1 VPEPAG
7 LRIVVSGMVAGVPR
21 QGGAAWA
28 VLQYVLGLRRLGHDV
43 LLVEPV
49 ERDALTPAA
58 AAYFREVTAFFG
70 ITERAALLVAGSR
83 ETVGVPFER
92 VRAFAQ
98 DADLLLNVAGMLAD
112 EELLEPVG
120 MRAYLDLDPGFTQLW
135 AAEEGIDM
143 RFGGHDRHATVGQ
156 AIGTDGCAVPTCGL
170 GWIPTQV
177 PVVLER
183 WPAAGPYGRDAM
195 TGVGNWRAYGS
206 ITAGGVHYGQ
216 KAHALR
222 PLMALPR
229 MTGERMV
236 LALAIHPDERDDL
249 ARLDGGGWER
259 VDPGV
264 VAGTPWDYA
273 AFVRSSRAELGV
285 VKSGY
290 VRSRCAWFSDRSA
303 CYLASGRP
311 VAMEDTGIGDFLPAG
326 EGLLL
331 FRDLDEAAAAVL
343 ELRGD
348 YARHSEAARA
358 IAEEH
363 LDSDTVLAALLD
375 RLGAA
380 A

>member
-1 VPEPAG
+1 
-7 LRIVVSGMVAGVPR
+7 MVAGVPR
-21 QGGAAWA
+21 QGGATWA

-43 LLVEPV
+43 MLVEPV
-49 ERDALTPAA
+49 ERDALAPAT
-58 AAYFREVTAFFG
+58 AYFRRVAAAFG
-70 ITERAALLVAGSR
+70 IADRAALLLPGSR
-83 ETVGVPFER
+83 ETVGVPFAR
-92 VRAFAQ
+92 VRAFAR

-120 MRAYLDLDPGFTQLW
+120 LRAYLDLDPGFTQLW

-143 RFGGHDRHATVGQ
+143 RFAGHDRHVTVGQ
-156 AIGTDGCAVPTCGL
+156 AVGTPACAVPTCGL
-170 GWIPTQV
+170 DWIPTQV

-183 WPAAGPYGRDAM
+183 WPAAGPYGRDAL

-206 ITAGGVHYGQ
+206 ISAGGVHYGQ

-222 PLMALPR
+222 PLMALPK
-229 MTGERMV
+229 MAGERVV

-249 ARLDGGGWER
+249 ARLADGGWEL
-259 VDPGV
+259 VDPDV

-273 AFVRSSRAELGV
+273 GFVRSSRAELGV

-290 VRSRCAWFSDRSA
+290 VRSRCGWFSDRSA

-311 VAMEDTGIGDFLPAG
+311 VVMEDTGVGAFLPAG

-331 FRDLDEAAAAVL
+331 FRALDEAAAAVA

-348 YARHSEAARA
+348 YGRHSEAARA

-363 LDSDTVLAALLD
+363 LDSDRVLASLLD

-380 A
+380 G